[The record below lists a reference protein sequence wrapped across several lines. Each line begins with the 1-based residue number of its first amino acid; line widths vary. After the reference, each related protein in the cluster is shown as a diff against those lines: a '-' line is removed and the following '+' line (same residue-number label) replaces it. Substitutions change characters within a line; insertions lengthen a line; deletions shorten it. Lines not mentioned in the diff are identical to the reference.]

1 MCCTVQE
8 FEASLSELKPR
19 VTKALE
25 LGKQLKENCSSIDG
39 PHISDQLD
47 QLNNAWSQLNSDSLT
62 RKHSLEDGLLQL
74 GQFQDALGE
83 LLAWILDS
91 TAKLSNAPLPGVKVG
106 KVETQLRD
114 LQVRALLSIKMY
126 ISTGA
131 CIHALMSYCS
141 LWSTS
146 KDCPTRVNTVHAWVI
161 LILDVVQFVRFNR
174 RALVPKLSLPLPI

>member
-1 MCCTVQE
+1 MTDYNYIEFVCSTVQE

-106 KVETQLRD
+106 RVETQLRD
-114 LQVRALLSIKMY
+114 LQVRAALLSIKMY

-131 CIHALMSYCS
+131 CINVVL
-141 LWSTS
+141 
-146 KDCPTRVNTVHAWVI
+146 
-161 LILDVVQFVRFNR
+161 LIVVRHQRIV
-174 RALVPKLSLPLPI
+174 LPMCKYMG